1 MIASRPLQE
10 LADARRTP
18 PIARLQSAGLSIARD
33 PSTSLLA
40 IPPPTTI
47 SPIYCI
53 DRTIVSLVFN
63 LNYGECVQTVVY
75 SNYRA
80 QRHSVSGSVSLAL
93 CKLQN
98 HRQSIESTKRAHKTE
113 KEKTSHLY
121 RRERHH
127 DWDGVVRRR
136 SRPRA
141 GAALSAHA
149 EAAPP
154 AAPPPEGR
162 TEHDEQRASRAAC
175 SQRGA

>member
-1 MIASRPLQE
+1 MANAYSRLQYYSAQCLCLFLLHCASRQNPQ
-10 LADARRTP
+10 
-18 PIARLQSAGLSIARD
+18 
-33 PSTSLLA
+33 
-40 IPPPTTI
+40 TT
-47 SPIYCI
+47 
-53 DRTIVSLVFN
+53 
-63 LNYGECVQTVVY
+63 
-75 SNYRA
+75 
-80 QRHSVSGSVSLAL
+80 
-93 CKLQN
+93 
-98 HRQSIESTKRAHKTE
+98 HREHFYIERAHNLE

-136 SRPRA
+136 RPRA

-175 SQRGA
+175 SQREA